1 MNFYVLCYKIYHRRT
16 NLRINMDSIISKIK
30 DISLIGFA
38 DISSKAIASVFWFYI
53 ASLLEPSLYGEIT
66 YVFSIAGLTSAFAL
80 LGSPNTVTIYVAK
93 KIPIESTL
101 YFISLLSGIA
111 SSIVLFLI
119 FFDIGLSFLN
129 IAILIFSLVIAE
141 LLGNQLYKTYAKVV
155 IIQKFLMVMIALSF
169 YHIFGEEYIVPGIAL
184 SYFPFLFYI
193 FKSFSSVKINF
204 SLLKKKSNFLIS
216 NYAQIL
222 SGAFGSSLDKIII
235 APLFGFAIL
244 GNYSLGLQFLVL
256 LTILPEVARKY
267 LMAQE
272 SKGIVNRKL
281 KIIIIMSSI
290 FLAILG
296 IFFGPPIMSYF
307 FPKFI
312 EAQDIIQILSIS
324 VIPTTIMMIYYT
336 KFLGMEQ
343 GKHILIISISRITS
357 QILLIIVLGNIY
369 GINGIAFA
377 FVIASTVS
385 AIYAV
390 YANQITKN
398 KIFRI

>member
-1 MNFYVLCYKIYHRRT
+1 MGNIT
-16 NLRINMDSIISKIK
+16 SKIK
-30 DISLIGFA
+30 DVSIIGFA
-38 DISSKAIASVFWFYI
+38 DILSKAIASIFWFYV
-53 ASLLEPSLYGEIT
+53 ASLLEPSSYGEIT
-66 YVFSIAGLTSAFAL
+66 YVFSIAGITSGFAL
-80 LGSPNTVTIYVAK
+80 LGSSNTVSIYVAK

-101 YFISLLSGIA
+101 YFITLLAGIM
-111 SSIVLFLI
+111 SSIVLFFI
-119 FFDIGLSFLN
+119 FFDVGLSFLN

-141 LLGNQLYKTYAKVV
+141 LLGNQLYKTYSKVV
-155 IIQKFLMVMIALSF
+155 IIQKILMVIISISF
-169 YHIFGEEYIVPGIAL
+169 YHIFGEEYIVLGIAL

-193 FKSFSSVKINF
+193 FKTFSKVKINF
-204 SLLKKKSNFLIS
+204 SLLKKKSNFLVS
-216 NYAQIL
+216 NYAQTL

-235 APLFGFAIL
+235 VPLFGFTIL

-267 LMAQE
+267 LIAQE
-272 SKGIVNRKL
+272 SKGVVNRKL
-281 KIIIIMSSI
+281 KFMLIASSV

-296 IFFGPPIMSYF
+296 IFAGPPVMSYF

-312 EAQDIIQILSIS
+312 EAQDVIQIVSIS

-343 GKHILIISISRITS
+343 GRHTLIISISRTSS
-357 QILLIIVLGNIY
+357 QILFIIVLGSIY

-377 FVIASTVS
+377 LVIASTIS

-390 YANQITKN
+390 YANQIIKN
-398 KIFRI
+398 KI

>member
-1 MNFYVLCYKIYHRRT
+1 MGNIT
-16 NLRINMDSIISKIK
+16 SKIK
-30 DISLIGFA
+30 DVSIIGFA
-38 DISSKAIASVFWFYI
+38 DILSKAIASIFWFYV
-53 ASLLEPSLYGEIT
+53 ASLLEPSSYGEIT
-66 YVFSIAGLTSAFAL
+66 YVFSIAGITSGFAL
-80 LGSPNTVTIYVAK
+80 LGSSNTVSIYVAK

-101 YFISLLSGIA
+101 YFITLLAGIM
-111 SSIVLFLI
+111 SSIVLFFI
-119 FFDIGLSFLN
+119 FFDVGLSFLN

-141 LLGNQLYKTYAKVV
+141 LLGNQLYKTYSKVV
-155 IIQKFLMVMIALSF
+155 IIQKILMVIISISF
-169 YHIFGEEYIVPGIAL
+169 YHIFGEEYIVLGIAL

-193 FKSFSSVKINF
+193 FKTFSKVKINF
-204 SLLKKKSNFLIS
+204 SLLKKKSNFLVS
-216 NYAQIL
+216 NYAQTL

-235 APLFGFAIL
+235 VPLFGFTIL

-267 LMAQE
+267 LIAQE
-272 SKGIVNRKL
+272 SKGVVNRKL
-281 KIIIIMSSI
+281 KFMLIASSV

-296 IFFGPPIMSYF
+296 IFAGPPVMSYF

-312 EAQDIIQILSIS
+312 EAQDVIQIVSIS

-343 GKHILIISISRITS
+343 GRHTLIISISRTSS
-357 QILLIIVLGNIY
+357 QILFIIVLGSIY

-377 FVIASTVS
+377 LVIASTIS

-390 YANQITKN
+390 CANQIIKN
-398 KIFRI
+398 KI